1 MKIRSNTGKPIFL
14 KLSELNNRWN
24 EIRNTV
30 RATLGDAVQE
40 TIHNL
45 RPTFAV
51 TVFRALLKTKSSDK
65 ALAMVSACLGHEDL
79 DTTMKYLTLAKDA
92 STGDEIYED
101 ILEFVGVFDE
111 LDEPAEGDANV

>member
-1 MKIRSNTGKPIFL
+1 MQGS
-14 KLSELNNRWN
+14 
-24 EIRNTV
+24 
-30 RATLGDAVQE
+30 
-40 TIHNL
+40 IHNL

-51 TVFRALLKTKSSDK
+51 SLFRTLLKTKSHDK

-92 STGDEIYED
+92 PTGDEIYED
-101 ILEFVGVFDE
+101 ILEFIGVFDE